1 VQAPVPAKTVYVVLE
16 VGLTITVLKGFGFK
30 PTLAVQLNGPE
41 PLQVR
46 FEVCPLQITEL
57 ELIIVTVNAGAIET
71 VATACAVHAPVP
83 DKTVYVVFTMGATI
97 TEEELPG
104 LAPEL
109 AVQVYGPI
117 PEVARFVFAPKQII
131 VLEGVIEIGNVGA
144 IETVAI
150 AVVVHAPVPDKTVYV
165 VVEFGVTVIFAAL
178 AGLLPELAV
187 HTKGPDPLAD
197 KEVLAPKHMVVFDGV
212 MAIAGIIP
220 IETVATA

>member
-1 VQAPVPAKTVYVVLE
+1 VQAPVPAKTVYVVL
-16 VGLTITVLKGFGFK
+16 VIGLTITVLKGLGLG

-165 VVEFGVTVIFAAL
+165 VVAFGVTVIFAAL

-187 HTKGPDPLAD
+187 HTKGPDPPAD
-197 KEVLAPKHMVVFDGV
+197 KEALAPKQIIVFVGVIV
-212 MAIAGIIP
+212 MAGVVP